1 MPVLGQRQKYFFFQ
15 NNYLNVF
22 VIGLITAA
30 VFFLPFVIWDKGYFL
45 YYGDFNVQQIPF
57 YRLAHDAVREGN
69 LFWNW
74 NTDLGANFIGSYSF
88 YLLGSP
94 FFWLT
99 VLFPSAAV
107 PYLMAPLLVL
117 KFAFMGLTGFAFL
130 KRFTKMEETAVLGGL
145 LYAFCGF
152 NVFNIFFNHFHE
164 AVIVFPLLL
173 IALEETVVNNRRGW
187 FALTVALCAVTN
199 YFFFFGQVVFV
210 FLYFLFRCT
219 SKDFTI
225 TGKKFLFLCIEA
237 VIGVLLSCFLLLP
250 SLLAI
255 MGNPRTGNIY
265 NGMNLFF
272 YTSEQRYGLILESL
286 FLPPDIPARPNFFPD
301 SNAKWASVSA
311 YLPLFSMTGVLV
323 FFKNRKK
330 HWLNRLLLLCGIMAM
345 VPFLNS
351 IFHAFNANYYARWFY
366 MPSLLM
372 ALATCIA
379 LEQTEWDYRFGVKC
393 CGAAVLLFSL
403 IGIAPKAD
411 EEGVLRWFSIP
422 PYPDRFWSYIAVGI
436 LSVLLLL
443 ILLYLPRRSKKFLRW
458 SMVFTCFITVIYS
471 TMVISSGKITTIS
484 DVYDKVVTQGI
495 NGTEHLSLDSSEF
508 YRVDE
513 DKALDNM
520 PMHWKLPTI
529 QCFHSIVPPSIMEF
543 YESIGVDRS
552 VASRPDTSYYALRGL
567 TSVKYLF
574 CPEEEEQP
582 SMPGFQFDSVQNGYC
597 IYENRYFIPMGFT
610 YDYYVDQD
618 TFEEYEEK
626 SRDQLMLKA
635 LYLDEDGIEKY
646 GDLLEEL
653 PESELPALTEE
664 DYISNCLDRRES
676 AGYEFSYDNHSFTS
690 KIKLQKENLVFFS
703 VPYEKGWSATV
714 NGKPA
719 EIIKS
724 NVGFMSVAAPAG
736 DNEIVFTYHT
746 PGLKAGILI
755 SLIAL
760 AFFFLYL
767 GWVRYLRKKNP
778 EAYRVLPGK
787 HRNACMVPEQTRAEK
802 AYLFTQIR
810 QSKKSNR
817 EK

>member
-1 MPVLGQRQKYFFFQ
+1 MPSLQQRQKIFFFR

-22 VIGLITAA
+22 VIALITAA

-45 YYGDFNVQQIPF
+45 CYGDYNVQQIPF
-57 YRLAHDAVREGN
+57 YRLAHDAGRDGN
-69 LFWNW
+69 IFWNW

-117 KFAFMGLTGFAFL
+117 KFACASLTGFAFV
-130 KRFTKMEETAVLGGL
+130 KRFTKAEATAVLGGL

-152 NVFNIFFNHFHE
+152 NVYNIFFNHFHE

-173 IALEETVVNNRRGW
+173 IALEETVINNRRGW

-210 FLYFLFRCT
+210 LLYFFLRCG

-225 TGKKFLFLCIEA
+225 TWKKFLFLGLEA
-237 VIGVLLSCFLLLP
+237 VIGLLLSCFLLLP

-255 MGNPRTGNIY
+255 MGNPRTGNTY

-323 FFKNRKK
+323 FFKNQKK
-330 HWLNRLLLLCGIMAM
+330 HWLKRLLLLCGVMAM
-345 VPFLNS
+345 IPFFFFF
-351 IFHAFNANYYARWFY
+351 FHAFNANYYARWFY
-366 MPSLLM
+366 MPALLM
-372 ALATCIA
+372 VLTTCIS
-379 LEQTEWDYRFGVKC
+379 LEETDWDYKFGIKC
-393 CGAAVLLFSL
+393 CGAAVLLFAL
-403 IGIAPKAD
+403 IGIAPQED

-422 PYPDRFWSYIAVGI
+422 PYPDRFWSYIVVGI
-436 LSVLLLL
+436 LSLLL
-443 ILLYLPRRSKKFLRW
+443 ILILLYFPRRSKKFLRW
-458 SMVFTCFITVIYS
+458 SVAATCFITVIYS
-471 TMVISSGKITTIS
+471 TLMISSGKITTTP
-484 DVYDKVVTQGI
+484 DVYDKVVTQGL
-495 NGTEHLSLDSSEF
+495 NGAEHFELDDSEF

-520 PMHWKLPTI
+520 PMFWNMPTI
-529 QCFHSIVPPSIMEF
+529 QCFHSIVPASVMEF

-552 VASRPDTSYYALRGL
+552 VASRPETSYYALRGL

-582 SMPGFQFDSVQNGYC
+582 YMPGFEFDSVQNGYC
-597 IYENRYFIPMGFT
+597 VYKNQYFIPMGFT
-610 YDYYVDQD
+610 YDYYIDEE
-618 TFEEYEEK
+618 TFNAYEEK

-635 LYLDEDGIEKY
+635 LYLDDEAIEQY
-646 GDLLEEL
+646 GGLLEEL
-653 PESELPALTEE
+653 PENEYPRLTEE
-664 DYISNCLDRRES
+664 DYYSTCLDRIDS
-676 AGYEFSYDNHSFTS
+676 AGYEFSYNNKGFTS
-690 KIKLQKENLVFFS
+690 KIQLEKENLVFFS
-703 VPYEKGWSATV
+703 VPYDEGWSVTV
-714 NGKPA
+714 NGEPV

-724 NVGFMSVAAPAG
+724 NVGFMSVVAPAG
-736 DNEIVFTYHT
+736 DNEIVFTYRT
-746 PGLKAGILI
+746 PGLSAGILI
-755 SLIAL
+755 SFIAL
-760 AFFFLYL
+760 IIFLAYL
-767 GWVRYLRKKNP
+767 FWIRYLRKRNP
-778 EAYRVLPGK
+778 EEYRVLPGK

-802 AYLFTQIR
+802 AYLYNILR
-810 QSKKSNR
+810 KNR
-817 EK
+817 KE